1 MAESVAVLKLLLW
14 LRRVLLPPALRRGH
28 ARGLALPSFVEAPYE
43 GEDYGPV

>member
-14 LRRVLLPPALRRGH
+14 LRRVLLPPAFRRGH
-28 ARGLALPSFVEAPYE
+28 ARELSLPPSVEAPNE